1 LALPYGVAGQTSAGA
16 LTVNAGAV
24 TIPDDLRRVKLFTE
38 HGRQT
43 PVGYALEATE
53 QADGLHMGFRVGA
66 TPNGDAALIEAAEGI
81 RDALSVELANVQV
94 ADGVVTAAELV
105 AVVLTS
111 VPAFADAR
119 IAATRPAAGAPVGAA
134 LVPAPVG
141 GGRGMLVDV
150 SGGALPPELAAG
162 RRSATVTAESVIPVL
177 AAAIRDND
185 IGRVNAALS
194 DVIPGNDAGGGYMG
208 TGQWVAELWTPVAAE
223 RHFWPRI
230 QHSPLTSGLKV
241 YGWKWQTLPTVGPY
255 LGNKTPIP
263 SGPVSIVP
271 AEAPIARYAGGW
283 DIDRIFV
290 DLGDPGFLEA
300 FFRAATV
307 DLMNKLEAG
316 IAATVEDSATDAG
329 PSADVYAAISLVV
342 RTLVSKGAVPSAI
355 ALASDV
361 YADLVES
368 PRDTSPWWL
377 PEQARLALG
386 NETAQLTDLAVFM
399 APTLNPGAVIGW
411 DKRAV
416 TGYEASP
423 LPIRVQAVNIPNGG
437 IDLGVFAYAS
447 AIVNDDRGIALST
460 VTVTP

>member
-1 LALPYGVAGQTSAGA
+1 
-16 LTVNAGAV
+16 
-24 TIPDDLRRVKLFTE
+24 
-38 HGRQT
+38 
-43 PVGYALEATE
+43 
-53 QADGLHMGFRVGA
+53 
-66 TPNGDAALIEAAEGI
+66 
-81 RDALSVELANVQV
+81 
-94 ADGVVTAAELV
+94 
-105 AVVLTS
+105 
-111 VPAFADAR
+111 
-119 IAATRPAAGAPVGAA
+119 
-134 LVPAPVG
+134 
-141 GGRGMLVDV
+141 
-150 SGGALPPELAAG
+150 
-162 RRSATVTAESVIPVL
+162 
-177 AAAIRDND
+177 
-185 IGRVNAALS
+185 
-194 DVIPGNDAGGGYMG
+194 
-208 TGQWVAELWTPVAAE
+208 
-223 RHFWPRI
+223 
-230 QHSPLTSGLKV
+230 
-241 YGWKWQTLPTVGPY
+241 
-255 LGNKTPIP
+255 
-263 SGPVSIVP
+263 
-271 AEAPIARYAGGW
+271 
-283 DIDRIFV
+283 
-290 DLGDPGFLEA
+290 
-300 FFRAATV
+300 
-307 DLMNKLEAG
+307 LEAG